1 VTGGWPYSGAMNLEL
16 LAALV
21 RSERENLLSH
31 WRRQVRELP
40 SARHLDTPTLNDHIP
55 GLLDELALAL
65 ETGSSQTI
73 PEALQAASAPV
84 HGRQRLEDDFDI
96 EEVVAEYN
104 ILRGCIHDLAHE
116 RGVRLQGAP
125 FRIFNR
131 VFDQAI
137 GMAVQAYA
145 RQRER
150 DLKERRQA
158 YLSFVAHDLRTPLF
172 AMSLAGRVLE
182 KTLPQR
188 GYGPESARMLKAL
201 RRSARQLEGLVDRV
215 LEENANLQTDAGIT
229 IERRVFDLWPLV
241 EALIEEIQPV
251 ADTAG
256 TRVTNQV
263 PDELVVFADA
273 ALLKRVL
280 QNLVANA
287 IRYTPRGEVVIGA
300 RELDADRGIECWVR
314 DNGAGIPE
322 DLLGRIFEKGET
334 DSADGGATGLG
345 LAIVQT
351 FTEAHGGKVMVES
364 RESEGSTFRFT
375 LPLQPDA

>member
-1 VTGGWPYSGAMNLEL
+1 MNLEL

-182 KTLPQR
+182 KTLPQH

-322 DLLGRIFEKGET
+322 DLLSRIFEKGET

>member
-1 VTGGWPYSGAMNLEL
+1 L
-16 LAALV
+16 
-21 RSERENLLSH
+21 RI
-31 WRRQVRELP
+31 
-40 SARHLDTPTLNDHIP
+40 IP
-55 GLLDELALAL
+55 
-65 ETGSSQTI
+65 
-73 PEALQAASAPV
+73 
-84 HGRQRLEDDFDI
+84 
-96 EEVVAEYN
+96 
-104 ILRGCIHDLAHE
+104 
-116 RGVRLQGAP
+116 
-125 FRIFNR
+125 R
-131 VFDQAI
+131 VLDQAI

-182 KTLPQR
+182 KTLPQH